1 MGAAQESR
9 CIIVYVIGRE
19 EERRQEDRE
28 TKREKMAVCSRD
40 VRVQVR
46 SQLPFRLFVCLG
58 LSTLAPLTA
67 SGPASTSAAAAA
79 AAVFL
84 GTAFFTPS
92 FLLRLRA
99 CLERR
104 AGCSAGCGGFTG
116 EVSSLRIT
124 DGDGKGSG
132 LPSAISSRRRAARDD
147 SQLRQTAAHPPAAM
161 RLVGVRTCLCAVRRG
176 EDGEVRCGG
185 GGG

>member
-1 MGAAQESR
+1 MNHHICDR
-9 CIIVYVIGRE
+9 KRGRE
-19 EERRQEDRE
+19 EARE
-28 TKREKMAVCSRD
+28 QRDKEREKMAVCSRD

-67 SGPASTSAAAAA
+67 SGPASTSAAAAAAAA

-147 SQLRQTAAHPPAAM
+147 GQLRQTAAHPPAAM